1 MSLVLVVP
9 LISLGLYLV
18 PVYLLR
24 RQTYP
29 RAQDYFVSSEHTP
42 PGVIQNSSI
51 AYALKMATFG
61 PLFAWGASGD
71 FWPAIIISVFFGLG
85 VGLMY
90 VLRRPMLAFLN
101 NALSRDR
108 SVTVHEFIACQHGN
122 DPRVRLLASG
132 LTIFALVALLTAAA
146 VGIATAFK
154 PVLPVHAATT
164 PVLILGMFV
173 LAAVYTFV
181 SGNSG
186 VMRSNQAQLG
196 MLYLG
201 LFGATALLLYLQIS
215 ALRPMPPQG
224 TFAVVWVAVFCLVLI
239 CYRRSRYV
247 DTSPVRATSSEA
259 GDSRRGRRAVN
270 LFRRFEKILNVCVS
284 VLVVLVIVL
293 ALMEMFSEGPFAVV
307 HESAAALQAGTRMPM
322 IGLAALVLLPL
333 FYPIVDITNWQR
345 IAAFEKS
352 AIEPSER
359 PAAFQRFFRIYAVES
374 ALMLLFMCMFG
385 TIAVVAATT
394 PGDAADVIQA
404 FIQRLAAQNNLVADC
419 ALSLLL
425 IGVLAMAL
433 STMSAAFS
441 ASLCAIRYDVVPAFW
456 PDLGSSENAGAAQE
470 ASAKRRTLAAGA
482 GLCVA
487 IVLTSCL
494 ADAYL
499 KISFTS
505 SAFLALLFAFCCAQL
520 SFVPLILGPLMGRT
534 GAASGAV
541 SPGWA
546 LAILAVGAA
555 AGVGAGGGLRRDRTG
570 AVAVGSGSGLPRIGH
585 CALRHRANDVY
596 RFTRFMT

>member
-9 LISLGLYLV
+9 LITLGLYLV
-18 PVYLLR
+18 PVFLLR
-24 RQTYP
+24 RQAYP

-90 VLRRPMLAFLN
+90 VLRRPILAFSN
-101 NALSRDR
+101 IALSRDR
-108 SVTVHEFIACQHGN
+108 SVTVHEFMACRHGN

-132 LTIFALVALLTAAA
+132 LTIFSLIALMTGGAIGL
-146 VGIATAFK
+146 ATVIK
-154 PVLPVHAATT
+154 PVLPAHAAST
-164 PVLILGMFV
+164 PALIVAMFILV
-173 LAAVYTFV
+173 AVYTLM

-201 LFGATALLLYLQIS
+201 LFGASALLLYLQIS

-224 TFAVVWVAVFCLVLI
+224 TLAVAWMAVFCLVLI

-247 DTSPVRATSSEA
+247 DTSPVRATHPEA
-259 GDSRRGRRAVN
+259 VDSRRGRRGVN
-270 LFRRFEKILNVCVS
+270 LFRRFEKILNFCIS

-293 ALMEMFSEGPFAVV
+293 ALMEMFAEGPAAVM
-307 HESAAALQAGTRMPM
+307 HESAAALTAGTRMPT

-352 AIEPSER
+352 AVEPSQR
-359 PAAFQRFFRIYAVES
+359 PAAFLRFFRIYAVES
-374 ALMLLFMCMFG
+374 ALMLLFMCLFG
-385 TIAVVAATT
+385 TIAVVAAAV
-394 PGDAADVIQA
+394 PGDTGDIIHV
-404 FIQRLAAQNNLVADC
+404 FIQRLGAQNNLVADC

-425 IGVLAMAL
+425 VGALALAL

-441 ASLCAIRYDVVPAFW
+441 ACLCAIRYDILPAFR
-456 PDLGSSENAGAAQE
+456 PELGSSE
-470 ASAKRRTLAAGA
+470 ASAKRSTLASGV
-482 GLCVA
+482 GLLAVVA
-487 IVLTSCL
+487 LTSCL

-499 KISFTS
+499 KVSFTS
-505 SAFLALLFAFCCAQL
+505 NAFLALLFAFCCAQL
-520 SFVPLILGPLMGRT
+520 SFVPLILGPLLGRA
-534 GAASGAV
+534 GDAPGAV
-541 SPGWA
+541 RPGWA
-546 LAILAVGAA
+546 LAILLVGAA
-555 AGVGAGGGLRRDRTG
+555 AGIG
-570 AVAVGSGSGLPRIGH
+570 AVAIYGATGSEPWLWAAIPACLGSGLVLF
-585 CALRHRANDVY
+585 ALAR
-596 RFTRFMT
+596 MTSTSSPGS

>member
-1 MSLVLVVP
+1 MSLLLIVP

-24 RQTYP
+24 QQAYP

-71 FWPAIIISVFFGLG
+71 FWPAIILAVFFGLG
-85 VGLMY
+85 VALMY

-108 SVTVHEFIACQHGN
+108 SVTVHEFIASQHG
-122 DPRVRLLASG
+122 DDSRVRLLASG
-132 LTIFALVALLTAAA
+132 LTIFALIALVTGEA
-146 VGIATAFK
+146 VGIATVFK
-154 PVLPVHAATT
+154 PVLPVHAAAT
-164 PVLILGMFV
+164 PVLIVGLFV
-173 LAAVYTFV
+173 LVTAYTFI

-201 LFGATALLLYLQIS
+201 LFGSVALLLYLQIS

-224 TFAVVWVAVFCLVLI
+224 TFAVAWFAVFCLVLI

-247 DTSPVRATSSEA
+247 DTSPVRATNPEA
-259 GDSRRGRRAVN
+259 VDSRRGRRGVN

-284 VLVVLVIVL
+284 VLVVLVIVM
-293 ALMEMFSEGPFAVV
+293 ALMEMFSEGPAAVM
-307 HESAAALQAGTRMPM
+307 HESAAALTAGTRMST

-352 AIEPSER
+352 AVEAAQR
-359 PAAFQRFFRIYAVES
+359 PVAFLRFIRIYAVES

-385 TIAVVAATT
+385 TIAVVAAAV
-394 PGDAADVIQA
+394 PADTADIIQA
-404 FIQRLAAQNNLVADC
+404 FIQRLTSQQNLVADC

-425 IGVLAMAL
+425 VGVLGLAL

-441 ASLCAIRYDVVPAFW
+441 ASLCAIRYDILPAFR
-456 PDLGSSENAGAAQE
+456 PELKTATAAAQE
-470 ASAKRRTLAAGA
+470 PTAKRQTLAAGI
-482 GLCVA
+482 GLCVVIA
-487 IVLTSCL
+487 LTSCL
-494 ADAYL
+494 AAAYL

-505 SAFLALLFAFCCAQL
+505 NAFLALLFAFFCAQL
-520 SFVPLILGPLMGRT
+520 SFVPLILGPLMGRA

-541 SPGWA
+541 RPAWA
-546 LAILAVGAA
+546 LAILGAGAA
-555 AGVGAGGGLRRDRTG
+555 AGIG
-570 AVAVGSGSGLPRIGH
+570 AVAIYAATGKEPWLWAAVPACLAAGFVLFAVARMTTTSSPGS
-585 CALRHRANDVY
+585 
-596 RFTRFMT
+596 